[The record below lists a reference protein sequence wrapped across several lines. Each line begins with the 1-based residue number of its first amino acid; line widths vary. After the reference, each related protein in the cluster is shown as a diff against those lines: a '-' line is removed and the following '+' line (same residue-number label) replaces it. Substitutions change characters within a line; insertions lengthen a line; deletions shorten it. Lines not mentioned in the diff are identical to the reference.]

1 MKAQHAATCPRH
13 FEYDVSEVECWVSGR
28 SDLHGRQSY
37 PRLSDITTTAV
48 KNAVEYFFQQEK
60 KKKNLTTLSYH
71 AILQSHPIY
80 LSRNFKEN
88 PLS

>member
-1 MKAQHAATCPRH
+1 MLSQWQIRPT
-13 FEYDVSEVECWVSGR
+13 
-28 SDLHGRQSY
+28 RQAVA

-71 AILQSHPIY
+71 AILQSHPIH